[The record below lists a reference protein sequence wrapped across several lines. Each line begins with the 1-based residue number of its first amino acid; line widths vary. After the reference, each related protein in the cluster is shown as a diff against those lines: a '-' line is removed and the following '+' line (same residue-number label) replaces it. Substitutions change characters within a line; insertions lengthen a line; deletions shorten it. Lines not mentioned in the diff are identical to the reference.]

1 MKVIVKE
8 SQSVTFRRKIYEPGD
23 EVDLPDKI
31 AKHLIDT
38 DVCAEPG
45 KSVANRQSTINNQQ
59 SKGEKKDANKKMS
72 NSR

>member
-8 SQSVTFRRKIYEPGD
+8 SQSVTFRRKDYAPGD

-31 AKHLIDT
+31 AKHLIGT
-38 DVCAEPG
+38 GVCETPLKKG
-45 KSVANRQSTINNQQ
+45 KEGTGTL
-59 SKGEKKDANKKMS
+59 KEEKKDANKKMS